1 MGGNKASTGPR
12 GFAFTRL
19 ILMSAK
25 GHERTSR
32 HVRFMSVIPLK
43 ADIHRRGLHVR
54 LCARIG
60 SLRAPCREG
69 ALSR

>member
-1 MGGNKASTGPR
+1 
-12 GFAFTRL
+12 
-19 ILMSAK
+19 MSAL

-54 LCARIG
+54 LVPKADFSFRQEIQPQE
-60 SLRAPCREG
+60 S
-69 ALSR
+69 

>member
-1 MGGNKASTGPR
+1 M
-12 GFAFTRL
+12 
-19 ILMSAK
+19 

-54 LCARIG
+54 LVPLADISRFLAR
-60 SLRAPCREG
+60 AWHTANKKARELG
-69 ALSR
+69 WIA